1 MKALL
6 VFLTLTFFCLIFVLT
21 IRYVKVHNEFHK
33 QKIENKELQQ
43 IILSQDSTITWQHY
57 QIQLFEGR

>member
-21 IRYVKVHNEFHK
+21 IHYVKIHNEFHK

-43 IILSQDSTITWQHY
+43 TIHSQDSTITWQHY
-57 QIQLFEGR
+57 QIQLLEGR